1 MDYTIDPMTSYKTA
15 QLVVTYEELYH
26 VPESERT
33 TYYFG
38 DLGLH
43 VFKYGA
49 PKDTVLTV
57 YEKALTAVRLDNDT
71 FQQSEDFIYRGGIIA
86 RMQDCMLDEDTRLR
100 DVLDGWGTH
109 GPTVLIHEDAPDCP
123 CPLEHLTALT
133 PYGREDFA
141 ALLDAR
147 VREVRCG
154 TDAIEVVLS
163 GAAPEELVRF
173 SNAYDAFMEAE
184 RAMGPVMG

>member
-15 QLVVTYEELYH
+15 QLVATYEELYH

-49 PKDTVLTV
+49 PTDTVLTV

-86 RMQDCMLDEDTRLR
+86 RMQSCMLGPDARLR
-100 DVLDGWGTH
+100 DVLERWPGGEFDCVVHQEDDGCHASVPAFTN
-109 GPTVLIHEDAPDCP
+109 
-123 CPLEHLTALT
+123 LTGA
-133 PYGREDFA
+133 GREDFS

-147 VREVRCG
+147 VETVR
-154 TDAIEVVLS
+154 S
-163 GAAPEELVRF
+163 GDFGLETVISGVEPQELKRLGD
-173 SNAYDAFMEAE
+173 AYDDHEQAE
-184 RAMGPVMG
+184 QGMWLM

>member
-1 MDYTIDPMTSYKTA
+1 MTYTIDPMTSYKTA
-15 QLVVTYEELYH
+15 QLVATYEELYH
-26 VPESERT
+26 VPESEQT

-43 VFKYGA
+43 VFKYGT
-49 PKDTVLTV
+49 PKDTVLAA
-57 YEKALTAVRLDNDT
+57 YKKALAAVRLDSDT

-100 DVLDGWGTH
+100 DVLDSWGTA
-109 GPTVLIHEDAPDCP
+109 GSAVLVHEDAPDCP
-123 CPLEHLTALT
+123 CPLEQLTALT

-147 VREVRCG
+147 VREVCCG

-163 GAAPEELVRF
+163 GTAPEELMRF
-173 SNAYDAFMEAE
+173 SETYDAFMEAE
-184 RAMGPVMG
+184 WSMGDMTP